1 MKKVKAIEYENN
13 TCKKCMIHYIM
24 LTMVFIIIEI
34 LNILNEK
41 STIEILIRKLYNIF
55 PRLWHKPSL

>member
-1 MKKVKAIEYENN
+1 MKKVKAIEYVNN

-34 LNILNEK
+34 LNILNEGK
-41 STIEILIRKLYNIF
+41 SQ
-55 PRLWHKPSL
+55 

>member
-1 MKKVKAIEYENN
+1 MKKFKAIEHVNN
-13 TCKKCMIHYIM
+13 TCKNCMIHYIM

-34 LNILNEK
+34 LNIIMKESHNENTNQK
-41 STIEILIRKLYNIF
+41 HM